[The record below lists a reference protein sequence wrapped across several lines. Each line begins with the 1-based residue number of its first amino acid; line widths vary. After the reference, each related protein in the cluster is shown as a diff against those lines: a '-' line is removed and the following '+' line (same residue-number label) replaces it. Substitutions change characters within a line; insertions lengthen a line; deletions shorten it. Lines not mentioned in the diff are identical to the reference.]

1 MPHNGCTARLHS
13 LPNALGQGCRC
24 QFVAAGEIAITCSL
38 KKIHPCGFQ
47 SALAAMSAEYD
58 LTRTL
63 LPFLDSH
70 LGVKL
75 LSFLSTTQL
84 FDAAD
89 VVKAQYMLASRTEM
103 FDLATQLHKEAFP
116 NDPVPECTYPC
127 ANQRSPCARMP
138 LRPRARA

>member
-1 MPHNGCTARLHS
+1 
-13 LPNALGQGCRC
+13 
-24 QFVAAGEIAITCSL
+24 
-38 KKIHPCGFQ
+38 
-47 SALAAMSAEYD
+47 MSAEYD

-63 LPFLDSH
+63 LPFLDTH

-89 VVKAQYMLASRTEM
+89 VVKAQYALASRTEM

-116 NDPVPECTYPC
+116 NDPVPECAYLC
-127 ANQRSPCARMP
+127 ADQRFPRARRL